1 MDYKELTIVVEN
13 MLRKSISDDYVG
25 SITTMIIDD
34 IIDDI
39 ETSADDNYNT
49 DDVKLAIG
57 RVLMNRLGIEC

>member
-1 MDYKELTIVVEN
+1 MDYNELTIVVEN

-25 SITTMIIDD
+25 SITTTIIDD
-34 IIDDI
+34 VIDDI